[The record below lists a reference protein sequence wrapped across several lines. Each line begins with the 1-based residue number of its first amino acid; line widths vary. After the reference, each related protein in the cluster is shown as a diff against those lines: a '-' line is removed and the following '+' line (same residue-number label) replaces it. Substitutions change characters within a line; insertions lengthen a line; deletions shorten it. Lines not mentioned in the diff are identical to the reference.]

1 MANRENSREQDE
13 LSQSAEVEETYFE
26 DSEYE
31 DSQYDDAEYEDSE
44 YEEYDEYEDYDDD
57 EEGNSSLFAMSEE
70 ELDDRPGVNWLSVLS
85 VAVAVIL
92 SIILAVVGVRAFA
105 SVNNNAEYAGR
116 SWVIQGTYQDLTPDL
131 ITKGNVARYKGNL
144 PADDAL
150 NGKTYV
156 SNLKDKY
163 QVTSGASIEFRGSQ
177 TGDVPSEFPREVDG
191 LLVEKDGTLEVVYTA
206 EKGTLKPVTE
216 ASVNAE
222 RFAGIASIVG
232 AVLVLLLG
240 MGFAVWL
247 NRRSRNVEYEDLD
260 GLVEDER

>member
-13 LSQSAEVEETYFE
+13 LSQSTEVEETYFE
-26 DSEYE
+26 DS
-31 DSQYDDAEYEDSE
+31 QYDDSE
-44 YEEYDEYEDYDDD
+44 YEEYDEYEDYDD
-57 EEGNSSLFAMSEE
+57 EEENSSLFAMSEE

-85 VAVAVIL
+85 AAVAVIL
-92 SIILAVVGVRAFA
+92 SIVLAIAGVRAFA
-105 SVNNNAEYAGR
+105 SVNNNAEYAGK

-163 QVTSGASIEFRGSQ
+163 QVTSGAPIEFRGSQ

-191 LLVEKDGTLEVVYTA
+191 LLVEKNGSLEVVYTA

-247 NRRSRNVEYEDLD
+247 NRRSRDVEYEDLD

>member
-13 LSQSAEVEETYFE
+13 LSQSTEVEETYFE
-26 DSEYE
+26 DS
-31 DSQYDDAEYEDSE
+31 QYDDSEYEDSE
-44 YEEYDEYEDYDDD
+44 YEEYDEYEDYDD
-57 EEGNSSLFAMSEE
+57 EEENSSLFAMSEE

-85 VAVAVIL
+85 AVVAVIL
-92 SIILAVVGVRAFA
+92 SIVLAIAGVRAFA
-105 SVNNNAEYAGR
+105 SVNNNAEYAGK

-144 PADDAL
+144 PADNAL

-163 QVTSGASIEFRGSQ
+163 QVTSGAPIEFRGSQ

-191 LLVEKDGTLEVVYTA
+191 LLVEKNGSIEVVYTA

-216 ASVNAE
+216 DSVNAE
-222 RFAGIASIVG
+222 RFTGIASIVG

-247 NRRSRNVEYEDLD
+247 NRRSRDVEYEDLD